1 MGFISNAL
9 VAITLLIASSQALA
23 VEEDKVKHFA
33 VSGAIGASMQLY
45 TEDWR
50 TSMATCVGVGLA
62 KELYDQYDY
71 NGFSEKD
78 LVADVLGCSVGVL
91 LGDTALKVWSQ
102 DDSIGIQYNLRF

>member
-45 TEDWR
+45 TEDWK

-62 KELYDQYDY
+62 KELYD
-71 NGFSEKD
+71 NVFSEKD

-102 DDSIGIQYNLRF
+102 DDSIGI

>member
-9 VAITLLIASSQALA
+9 VAITLLIASSQAFA

-33 VSGAIGASMQLY
+33 ISSAIGASMQLY
-45 TEDWR
+45 TENWK

-62 KELYDQYDY
+62 KELYD

-78 LVADVLGCSVGVL
+78 LVADLVGCSVGVL

>member
-45 TEDWR
+45 TEDWK

-62 KELYDQYDY
+62 KELYD
-71 NGFSEKD
+71 NVFSEKD
-78 LVADVLGCSVGVL
+78 LLADLVGCSVGVL

>member
-45 TEDWR
+45 TENWK

-62 KELYDQYDY
+62 KELYD

-78 LVADVLGCSVGVL
+78 LVADLVGCSVGVL